1 MGENNERN
9 TEIEKRFNFL
19 EARFSKQLD
28 EEEMAEVL
36 KGVESTV
43 DISIAMRSFEL
54 NYKDEP
60 RSVFHPYD
68 KEEKS

>member
-1 MGENNERN
+1 
-9 TEIEKRFNFL
+9 
-19 EARFSKQLD
+19 
-28 EEEMAEVL
+28 MAEVL
-36 KGVESTV
+36 KGIESTV